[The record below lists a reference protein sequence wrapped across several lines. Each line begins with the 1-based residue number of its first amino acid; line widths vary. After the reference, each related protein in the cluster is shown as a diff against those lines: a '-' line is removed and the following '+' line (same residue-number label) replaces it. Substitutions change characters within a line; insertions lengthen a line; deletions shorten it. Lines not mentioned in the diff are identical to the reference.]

1 MEQFSKVTRLPP
13 PGGGIEFRLKRKKE
27 EEEEG
32 VEELEEEEE
41 IKSVLSDSQV
51 LSFCT
56 VKTVS

>member
-1 MEQFSKVTRLPP
+1 VEQFTKVTRLPP
-13 PGGGIEFRLKRKKE
+13 PGGEIEFRLRRKKE

-32 VEELEEEEE
+32 EEEEEEE
-41 IKSVLSDSQV
+41 IESDLSDSQL